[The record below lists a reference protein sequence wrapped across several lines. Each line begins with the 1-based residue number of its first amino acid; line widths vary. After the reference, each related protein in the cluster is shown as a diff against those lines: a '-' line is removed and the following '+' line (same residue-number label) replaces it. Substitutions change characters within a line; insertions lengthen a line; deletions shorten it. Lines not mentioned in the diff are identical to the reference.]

1 MSTSKQVILPIKG
14 MTCANCVATI
24 ERNLKKLP
32 GVENAAVNLA
42 SERATV
48 EYDPGQL
55 GLDQIIGKVEK
66 VGYGVAEAEADL
78 IVQRVA
84 DSNDARRLERKLTA
98 LDGVIHAQVNLTT
111 GHLLVKYI
119 PTLIDQSDLRNAVHS
134 AGFTMEETGG
144 SIEDAEAKARQQEI
158 AHQKKLLI
166 IGLIF
171 TIPLFIISM
180 SRDFGLIP
188 MQIGHMPWV
197 NWLLMVLATPVQF
210 YVGAQYYVGA
220 FKALR
225 SKSANM
231 DVLIALGSSVAYFY
245 SVLIV
250 FGVLQGHVYFETAAV
265 IITLIKLGKFLEV
278 KAKGRTSE
286 AIKKLMNLKPKT
298 AHVIRD
304 GREVEIAV
312 DEVFVGDK
320 VIVRPGESFPVD
332 GVIYEG
338 RTSIDESMLTGESL
352 PVEKGQGDQVI
363 GATLNKTGMIKFE
376 ATKVGK
382 DTTLARIIHLVE
394 EAQGSKAPIQ
404 KLADQVSEIFVP
416 VVIGIAIITFLIW
429 LLLVPAPPAGSETS
443 AFTRALINM
452 VAVLVIACPCAMGL
466 ATPTAIMVGTGKG
479 AENGILIRSGEALEA
494 AGKVKMIVLD
504 KTGTI
509 TKGQPQVTSIYSL
522 NPGFSENELLQIAAS
537 LERGSEHP
545 LGEAIIAEA
554 GNRNLKLT
562 EPKGFK
568 AQPGMGVR
576 GEVGEQIILA
586 GNLKFM
592 TENNVDLQ
600 ALSKNENQIR
610 RDTTS
615 TILIAIDSQI
625 AGVIAIEDVIK
636 DDAKDAI
643 ERLHQMGLRTVML
656 TGDNEKTAQVI
667 AGTVGIDQIVAEVL
681 PDGKAAEIK
690 KLQSGGHAVAMVGDG
705 INDAPALAQ
714 AEVGIAMGTGTDVAI
729 ATAPI
734 TLMSSNLSA
743 VPKAITLS
751 RKTLRTIKQNLFWAF
766 FYNVILIPVAALG
779 LLNPM
784 IAAAAMAFS
793 SVFVVT
799 NSLRL
804 RRKQL

>member
-1 MSTSKQVILPIKG
+1 MSTKKQIILPIKG

-48 EYDPGQL
+48 EYDPGTL
-55 GLDQIIGKVEK
+55 ELRQIIGKVEK
-66 VGYGVAEAEADL
+66 VGYGVAQAEADL
-78 IVQRVA
+78 IMHRVA
-84 DSNDARRLERKLTA
+84 DSTDARRLERKISA
-98 LDGVIHAQVNLTT
+98 LDGVMHAQVNLTT
-111 GHLLVKYI
+111 GHLLVRYI
-119 PTLIDQSDLRNAVHS
+119 PTLIDQSDLRNAVRS
-134 AGFTMEETGG
+134 VGFEVTETGG
-144 SIEDAEAKARQQEI
+144 SIEDAEMKARQQEI

-180 SRDFGLIP
+180 SRDFGIIP

-245 SVLIV
+245 SILVVLGV
-250 FGVLQGHVYFETAAV
+250 FKGHVYFETAAV
-265 IITLIKLGKFLEV
+265 IITLIKLGKYLEV

-286 AIKKLMNLKPKT
+286 AIRKLMSLKPKV
-298 AHVIRD
+298 ARVIRD
-304 GREVEIAV
+304 AGEVEIAV
-312 DEVFVGDK
+312 DEVVPGDK

-363 GATLNKTGMIKFE
+363 GATLNKTGMVKFE

-382 DTTLARIIHLVE
+382 DTTLAHIIRLVE

-416 VVIGIAIITFLIW
+416 VVIGIALVTFLIW
-429 LLLVPAPPAGSETS
+429 FFLVPAPIAGSETN

-466 ATPTAIMVGTGKG
+466 ATPTAIMVGTDKG
-479 AENGILIRSGEALEA
+479 AENGILIRSGEALET
-494 AGKVKMIVLD
+494 AGKVKIIVLD

-509 TKGQPQVTSIYSL
+509 TKGQPQVTGVYNL
-522 NPGFSENELLQIAAS
+522 DPRFNENELLQIAAS

-545 LGEAIIAEA
+545 LGEAIVAEA

-562 EPKGFK
+562 EPKGFT

-576 GEVGEQIILA
+576 GEVDGHLILA
-586 GNLKFM
+586 GSSKFLV
-592 TENNVDLQ
+592 ENNIDLQ
-600 ALSKNENQIR
+600 ALSKAEKKIKQN
-610 RDTTS
+610 TSS
-615 TILIAIDSQI
+615 TILVAVDSQI
-625 AGVIAIEDVIK
+625 TGIIEVADVIK
-636 DDAKDAI
+636 ENAKEAI
-643 ERLHQMGLRTVML
+643 ERLHQMNLQTVML
-656 TGDNEKTAQVI
+656 TGDNEQTAKLI
-667 AGTVGIDQIVAEVL
+667 AKKVGIDQIIAGVL

-690 KLQSGGHAVAMVGDG
+690 RLQSNGQVIAMVGDG

-734 TLMSSNLSA
+734 TLMSSNLNL
-743 VPKAITLS
+743 VPKAILLS

-784 IAAAAMAFS
+784 IAAGAMAFS

-804 RRKQL
+804 RRKKL